1 MLSRMNFAATLM
13 SNQRF
18 NLQQASAQARNTPE
32 AMPRGAVANVE
43 FMGWIGRQWEAW
55 ARERGFRSADE
66 ARLRTRGADAD
77 FGAWL
82 ARTWP

>member
-1 MLSRMNFAATLM
+1 MSAEQQWNPYFEAFAR
-13 SNQRF
+13 SKG
-18 NLQQASAQARNTPE
+18 STPE
-32 AMPRGAVANVE
+32 AMPRGAVANIE